1 LKAAASNRGASSDFV
16 GAQRTRAGS
25 VTANDARRGPVAH
38 AASGSRLAHAAR
50 CVRSGVAHA
59 RNTAATSAA
68 VFVCVF
74 LASALGAVA
83 HAQNSATTSDTAQSG
98 TAPSAAAGPNGDT
111 LRVCADPN
119 NMPQSDKNGAG
130 YENKLA
136 EALAKDL
143 GKKVAYTYFPQRMGF
158 VRHTLNG
165 RNEDST
171 FKCDVIIGVPK
182 GYELTATTQPYMR
195 STYALVVPAR
205 THLGN
210 LTAPDDLMK
219 LPKERLEKLRFGI
232 FARTPATD
240 WLLRNGL
247 IDHAALYAPQSG
259 DPDEH
264 PASIIERDLS
274 NGRIDVAIVWGPV
287 ASFLADRHQ
296 GADGWAVVPF
306 KVDPQI
312 RFDYEIAMGVRFA
325 DKEWKSTL
333 DQWIGG
339 HKTEIDRILVSYH
352 IPLLETNAAR

>member
-1 LKAAASNRGASSDFV
+1 
-16 GAQRTRAGS
+16 
-25 VTANDARRGPVAH
+25 
-38 AASGSRLAHAAR
+38 
-50 CVRSGVAHA
+50 
-59 RNTAATSAA
+59 
-68 VFVCVF
+68 
-74 LASALGAVA
+74 
-83 HAQNSATTSDTAQSG
+83 
-98 TAPSAAAGPNGDT
+98 
-111 LRVCADPN
+111 
-119 NMPQSDKNGAG
+119 MPQSDKNGAG

-165 RNEDST
+165 RDDAT
-171 FKCDVIIGVPK
+171 GAFKCDLIIGVPK

-205 THLGN
+205 AQVGKLQ
-210 LTAPDDLMK
+210 APEDLLK
-219 LPKERLEKLRFGI
+219 LPRERLEKLRFGI

-264 PASIIERDLS
+264 PAGIIERDLT
-274 NGRIDVAIVWGPV
+274 NGKIDVAIVWGPV
-287 ASFLADRHQ
+287 AGFLADRHK
-296 GADGWAVVPF
+296 GADGWTVVPF

-339 HKTEIDRILVSYH
+339 HKPEIDQILVSYH
-352 IPLLETNAAR
+352 IPLLETTAAR